1 MGGFLMAAKSTP
13 SFMYYIVSVL
23 ALSSLL
29 AITGLLAVNF
39 WLSRPVNLEGETD
52 RLADVLE
59 DALQDN
65 FVPSR
70 NIARDAALPEFLER
84 DGTETHWSFH
94 SFNVTLPPHVKSET
108 LRDELRKKMSEY
120 FVKLVEE
127 EKQEVTDYERFSLY
141 FDNFAF
147 ATVTLIPEKPNTASS
162 YRSDLRN
169 SSQQLADLVE
179 GELASLSLN
188 PPHTRAD
195 AMEQQDLNSQW
206 LYTYFSA
213 QLPPGMTL
221 GELKERLESRMTLP
235 DVLFSADVP
244 RDPPVNLLLSIG
256 GKPCVGIACTLV
268 PAPEKPAAPESV
280 SLEGVLD
287 DGITGSEP
295 DESLDEPSGAPDM
308 VVSPVVVPPAPAPA
322 TTPPPETPAPA
333 SPTKETPAPKAAA
346 PVASPE
352 PQPSASLL
360 PGASV
365 RLAILIDDGGNNRS
379 HGDRI
384 LALDNRLTL
393 AILPNTPFAAEIA
406 EEGAQK
412 GFEIM
417 LHMPMETDSPTVQSV
432 PGTVFTRME
441 KEEIQKLT
449 NAAIDQI
456 PHVVGINNH
465 TGSKFTSDREK
476 MGYVLEVLQSRG
488 LYFIDSVTIHTTV
501 AFDVAREMG
510 VPSGRRDVFLD
521 DSTDLASVRR
531 QFAILLETAQ
541 EEGTAIGIGHFQ
553 CPATA
558 RVLAEEIP
566 KLAEAGIELVHASEL
581 MQ

>member
-65 FVPSR
+65 FVPSQ
-70 NIARDAALPEFLER
+70 NIARDPALPEFLNR

-94 SFNVTLPPHVKSET
+94 SFNVTLPAHVKSDT
-108 LRDELRKKMSEY
+108 LKDELRKKMSDY
-120 FVKLVEE
+120 FVKLVDE
-127 EKQEVTDYERFSLY
+127 EKQDVTGYESFSLY

-147 ATVTLIPEKPNTASS
+147 ATVTLIPGKPDTEAP

-169 SSQQLADLVE
+169 SSRQLADVVE
-179 GELASLSLN
+179 SELASLKLN

-195 AMEQQDLNSQW
+195 AMEQEDLNSQW

-221 GELKERLESRMTLP
+221 GELKQRLESRMTLP
-235 DVLFSADVP
+235 DVLFSTDVP
-244 RDPPVNLLLSIG
+244 RDPPVSLLLSIG
-256 GKPCVGIACTLV
+256 GKPCVGIACGLM
-268 PAPEKPAAPESV
+268 PAPEAPATPESV

-295 DESLDEPSGAPDM
+295 DESLDMPADAPEM
-308 VVSPVVVPPAPAPA
+308 VVSPVVVPPTPAPVPQVETPA
-322 TTPPPETPAPA
+322 TTPP
-333 SPTKETPAPKAAA
+333 TKETPKPIA
-346 PVASPE
+346 PVKTPE
-352 PQPSASLL
+352 PQSSASLT
-360 PGASV
+360 PGGTV
-365 RLAILIDDGGNNRS
+365 RLAILIDDGGNNSS

-406 EEGAQK
+406 EKGAQK

-476 MGYVLEVLQSRG
+476 MGYVLEVLQSRD
-488 LYFIDSVTIHTTV
+488 LYFIDSVTINTTV
-501 AFDVAREMG
+501 AFNVAREMG

-541 EEGTAIGIGHFQ
+541 EQGTAIGIGHFQ

-558 RVLAEEIP
+558 KVLAEEIP